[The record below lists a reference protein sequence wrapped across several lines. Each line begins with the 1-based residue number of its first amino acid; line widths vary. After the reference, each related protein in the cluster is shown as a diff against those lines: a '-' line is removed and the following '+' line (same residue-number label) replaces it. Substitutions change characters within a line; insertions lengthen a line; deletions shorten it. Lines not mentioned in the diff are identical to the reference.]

1 MTPNIYKRIGDTLM
15 VLAVAWFMF
24 VWIWTCDNRAMAVML
39 PDASVYR
46 LSKTDAASGH
56 PGELMV
62 ECLNGGDA
70 TVRPQ
75 PEFGRIV
82 VSCGK

>member
-1 MTPNIYKRIGDTLM
+1 MKTVFLVLLMFGVGYVLFWWQPPNPRM
-15 VLAVAWFMF
+15 
-24 VWIWTCDNRAMAVML
+24 
-39 PDASVYR
+39 PDPAVYR

-56 PGELMV
+56 SGELMV